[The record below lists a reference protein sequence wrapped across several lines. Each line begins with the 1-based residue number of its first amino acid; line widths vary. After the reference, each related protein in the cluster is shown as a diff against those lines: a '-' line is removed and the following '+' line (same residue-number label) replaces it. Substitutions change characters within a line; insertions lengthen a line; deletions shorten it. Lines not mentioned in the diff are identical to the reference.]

1 MELTLQHM
9 VDQLAD
15 RLGRPAL
22 LEDRLLRL
30 LAYSS
35 HDDPVDDVRE
45 ASILRRHASPEVSRW
60 LAAFGVHRARRPVR
74 VPGNAELHMLPRVC
88 IPVLHKDMLL
98 GHLWFVDADE
108 SMSAA
113 EIDVCVAEA
122 SELAAR
128 LHRESIA
135 HLFSATRLTDALQ
148 ILLTDSPMAADA
160 ARGLVDDGDILAPD
174 GIVAVVIRVLS
185 AQPGPVDVED
195 CLNQALADSPRLLR
209 RGEVLPLVRRDHCV
223 LIMAAAGD
231 DDAELR
237 ARVESLRES
246 ARSQLAASAPA
257 ATLVVGV
264 GGHRARVDDA
274 VESYREAR
282 MAVDAATALPGMDD
296 TVYWARLG
304 VDQIV
309 VKLASMAD
317 PPVVHAGLRRLL
329 DTPEALPLVETLE
342 TYLDVAGN
350 AQVTAERLKLHRT
363 SLYYRLQRVEQLA
376 GTDLKNGTER
386 LALHLALK
394 VARLTGH
401 YAPRHAAAGRPVRPF
416 SAPPET
422 VDHPQPIPPP
432 PGPRLTLV
440 RGRSVR
446 GKAARAGLAGSL
458 S

>member
-1 MELTLQHM
+1 VELTLQHM

-30 LAYSS
+30 IAYSS

-60 LAAFGVHRARRPVR
+60 LAAFGVHQARRPVR
-74 VPGNAELHMLPRVC
+74 VPGNPELHMLPRIC

-108 SMSAA
+108 SMAAA
-113 EIDVCVAEA
+113 EIEVCVSEA

-160 ARGLVDDGDILAPD
+160 ARGLVDDGDICAPD
-174 GIVAVVIRVLS
+174 GIVAVVVQVVS
-185 AQPGPVDVED
+185 SQPGLVDVED

-223 LIMAAAGD
+223 LIVAAAGD
-231 DDAELR
+231 DDADLR
-237 ARVESLRES
+237 GKVESLRES
-246 ARSQLAASAPA
+246 ARAQLAASASA

-264 GGHRARVDDA
+264 GGHRARVEEA

-296 TVYWARLG
+296 LVYWARLG

-317 PPVVHAGLRRLL
+317 PPVVHAGLLRLL
-329 DTPEALPLVETLE
+329 DTREALPLVETLE

-350 AQVTAERLKLHRT
+350 AQVTAERLQLHRT

-376 GTDLKNGTER
+376 ETDLKNGTER

-394 VARLTGH
+394 VARLTGQ
-401 YAPRHAAAGRPVRPF
+401 YAPRHPAGRRPARPF
-416 SAPPET
+416 SAQPEPAEDPRP
-422 VDHPQPIPPP
+422 VPASRA
-432 PGPRLTLV
+432 PRLTLV

-446 GKAARAGLAGSL
+446 GKSARVGLAGSM